1 MDRGEQLN
9 QTHTNTEV
17 ITDSIL
23 VSKLSEELLFT
34 LENLERQARAL
45 NNDPF
50 ALKRHK
56 PVLDCMIEDAH
67 HMDGLLKAL
76 KKAVKALKSELD

>member
-1 MDRGEQLN
+1 MNRGEQLN
-9 QTHTNTEV
+9 QTHTNTK
-17 ITDSIL
+17 ILTDPTL

-34 LENLERQARAL
+34 LENLERQARKL
-45 NNDPF
+45 NNEPF

-56 PVLDCMIEDAH
+56 PVLDDMIQDAH

-76 KKAVKALKSELD
+76 KKAVKALKPELD

>member
-45 NNDPF
+45 KNDPF

-56 PVLDCMIEDAH
+56 PVLDGMIEDALY
-67 HMDGLLKAL
+67 MDGLLKAL
-76 KKAVKALKSELD
+76 KKAVKALKPELD